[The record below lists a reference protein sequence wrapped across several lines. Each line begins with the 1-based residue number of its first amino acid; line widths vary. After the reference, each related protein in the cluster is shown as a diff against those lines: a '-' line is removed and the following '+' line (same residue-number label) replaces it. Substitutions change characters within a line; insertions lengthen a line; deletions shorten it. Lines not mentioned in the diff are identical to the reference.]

1 MIFIKTF
8 LKIIYYYFLKIKNM
22 YFLYIYIFILLIE
35 NIFSISKDNDSINQT
50 INSLITKGDFI
61 NLDNYLESLLKENIS
76 FIDILSTNVNKK
88 LEKIKEISNKLSVIS
103 RTNFRVISPAFN
115 WRETELELYLEI
127 FYSHRMNAP
136 SCGELDYE
144 NVTLLNNNMTFHFE
158 GNCTMGDDELFF
170 NLTLNLFKSIKN
182 IRKIEKSRKQMT
194 ITLVKDYYSY
204 WNRLLDND
212 QENPDNM
219 NAF

>member
-1 MIFIKTF
+1 
-8 LKIIYYYFLKIKNM
+8 M